1 LTKVFKFD
9 ITCLYKYRY
18 YVKWFLILI
27 KLTGRFMARSEQA
40 FALYDKIKKSVVK
53 DIESGKLKPDD
64 KVPSETRLAKIFNA
78 SRMTAN
84 RALKELTEEG
94 RIIRVQ
100 GVGSFVAR
108 PKPDAA
114 LLEIKSI
121 AKEIAGWG
129 GVHTSQILV
138 LKQEKVSEQIAQKM
152 DLNPGDMIFH
162 SIIVHRDKGIPVQY
176 SERFINPEVAP
187 HYLAQDFKKITP
199 SDYLLEVAPVQEAE
213 HIIEAVTCKKEIQH
227 HLEIKPDEPCISL
240 KRRTWSFDMVA
251 TYSIIISPGSR
262 YKLVG
267 KFIRG

>member
-1 LTKVFKFD
+1 
-9 ITCLYKYRY
+9 
-18 YVKWFLILI
+18 
-27 KLTGRFMARSEQA
+27 MAKSGQA
-40 FALYDKIKKSVVK
+40 FTLYEKIKKTVIK
-53 DIESGKLKPDD
+53 DIESGALKPDD
-64 KVPSETRLAKIFNA
+64 KIASETQFARIFNT

-121 AKEIAGWG
+121 AKEISDWG
-129 GVHTSQILV
+129 GLHSSKILL
-138 LKQEKVSEQIAQKM
+138 LKKERLTKSIAEKMNLKK
-152 DLNPGDMIFH
+152 GDPIFH
-162 SIIVHRDKGIPVQY
+162 SVIVHSDRETPVQY
-176 SERFINPEVAP
+176 SERYINPGVAP
-187 HYLAQDFKKITP
+187 LYLTQDFQKITP
-199 SDYLLEVAPVQEAE
+199 SEYLLEIAPVQEAE
-213 HIIEAVTCKKEIQH
+213 HIIEAVTCSRKIQNQ
-227 HLEIKPDEPCISL
+227 LKITPEEPCLSL

-262 YKLVG
+262 YKLMG